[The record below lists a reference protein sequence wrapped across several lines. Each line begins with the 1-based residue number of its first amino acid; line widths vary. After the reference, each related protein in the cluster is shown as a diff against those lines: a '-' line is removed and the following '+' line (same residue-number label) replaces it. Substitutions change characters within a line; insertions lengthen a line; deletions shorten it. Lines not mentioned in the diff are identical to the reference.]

1 MSSQIPSA
9 DALVQYVLNFTGSS
23 NAAEIKSCIFI
34 FEHSLR
40 NIELPVQRSDPY
52 DPQYFGIADADGSI
66 PIPADMNK
74 PILFFKQG
82 NQQYTQEGA
91 GGQSNLGPWIVYD
104 RIGDRDII
112 TDSLIAQLYWKPV
125 NIPQVIRGKF
135 GEVAG
140 RYKFL
145 PLVAEGDVI
154 NLYYYRSW
162 PFLYSLDSNGDTV
175 QANGPFNSFNEGYL
189 YGTLREYYLKRHMSE
204 EGQYWDAK
212 FQAAL
217 KEIQDQNSWGKW
229 SGGHNRLTSIFQPRI
244 SRQYQLR

>member
-1 MSSQIPSA
+1 MSTHIPNA
-9 DALVQYVLNFTGSS
+9 DALVQFVLEFTGSS
-23 NAAEIKSCIFI
+23 NEQEIKNCIFI

-40 NIELPVQRSDPY
+40 NIELPCQRSDPY
-52 DPQYFGIADADGSI
+52 DPQYFGIADQNGSI

-82 NQQYTQEGA
+82 NAQYNQQGA
-91 GGQSNLGPWIVYD
+91 GEQSNLGPWIIYD

-112 TDSLIAQLYWKPV
+112 SDSMIAQLYWKPV

-145 PLVAEGDVI
+145 PLVTEGDVI
-154 NLYYYRSW
+154 NLYYYKAW
-162 PFLYSLDSNGDTV
+162 PFLYSEESNGDLV
-175 QANGPFNSFNEGYL
+175 QTNGPFNSFNEGYL
-189 YGTLREYYLKRHMSE
+189 YGTLREYYIKRHMAE
-204 EGQYWDAK
+204 ETQYWDAK
-212 FQAAL
+212 YQAAL

-229 SGGHNRLTSIFQPRI
+229 AGGHNRLYSIFQPRH
-244 SRQYQLR
+244 SRQYQLK